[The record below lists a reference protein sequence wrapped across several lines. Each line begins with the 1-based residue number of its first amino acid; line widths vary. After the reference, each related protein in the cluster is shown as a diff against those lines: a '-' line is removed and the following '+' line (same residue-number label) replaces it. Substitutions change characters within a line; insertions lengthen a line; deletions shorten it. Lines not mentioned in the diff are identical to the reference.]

1 MLNWAFQNE
10 VPCLKPLGLA
20 AALTLGIF
28 HVGVDNIGRL
38 VDELVVLESDV
49 DVSAALSRERL
60 VAERAGEL
68 LDLQVDVSDVNLEM
82 VAAGEDLAAILARL
96 VGNAPL
102 RTILAPAWTCLSSF
116 SPGTVGL
123 VASLERL
130 KGDAG

>member
-1 MLNWAFQNE
+1 M
-10 VPCLKPLGLA
+10 
-20 AALTLGIF
+20 
-28 HVGVDNIGRL
+28 
-38 VDELVVLESDV
+38 

-82 VAAGEDLAAILARL
+82 VAAGKDLAAILARL

-116 SPGTVGL
+116 SPGAVGS